1 VRIVYGAPS
10 RLLAGRMRDLARKHV
25 IDLWDSRWD
34 YNDDGWSEVRTH
46 AKYVLVKGTIG
57 RDRRAHAV
65 WTGSQ
70 NWVTGSL
77 SVSDETSLNIALR
90 SAYRSYLKNW
100 DAIRDHSRRLPYD
113 VYGR

>member
-1 VRIVYGAPS
+1 
-10 RLLAGRMRDLARKHV
+10 M
-25 IDLWDSRWD
+25 
-34 YNDDGWSEVRTH
+34 
-46 AKYVLVKGTIG
+46 
-57 RDRRAHAV
+57 